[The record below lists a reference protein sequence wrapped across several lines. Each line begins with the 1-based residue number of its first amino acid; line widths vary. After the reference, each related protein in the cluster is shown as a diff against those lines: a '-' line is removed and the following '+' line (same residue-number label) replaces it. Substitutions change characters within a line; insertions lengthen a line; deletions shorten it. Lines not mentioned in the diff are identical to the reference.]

1 MTETNPKHIL
11 VARTDKI
18 GDLLLSLPV
27 FQTLK
32 VAFPQTRLTA
42 LVSPYAKEIVQ
53 NHPAIDGVE
62 VLEPEES
69 LWKLASRF
77 KTLAPDVFIALY
89 PRPQQVMAAW
99 LAGVPTRIGTAYRWY
114 SFFLNQ
120 KVRVHRSLCDRHEM
134 WNITWT
140 W

>member
-1 MTETNPKHIL
+1 MIETNPKHIL

-32 VAFPQTRLTA
+32 AAFPQARLTA

-53 NHPAIDGVE
+53 NHPSVDAVE
-62 VLEPEES
+62 LLEPQEG
-69 LWKLASRF
+69 LWKLAGRF
-77 KTLAPDVFIALY
+77 KTLAPDIFISLY

-99 LAGVPTRIGTAYRWY
+99 LAGIPTRIGTAYRWY
-114 SFFLNQ
+114 SFLFNEKGEDPPIGL
-120 KVRVHRSLCDRHEM
+120 
-134 WNITWT
+134 
-140 W
+140 